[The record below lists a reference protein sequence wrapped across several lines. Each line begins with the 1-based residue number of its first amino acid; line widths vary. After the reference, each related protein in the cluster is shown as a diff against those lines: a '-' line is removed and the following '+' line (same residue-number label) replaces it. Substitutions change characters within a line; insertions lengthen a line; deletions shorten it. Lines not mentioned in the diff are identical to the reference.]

1 MRIIQCKKRAFT
13 FSPDPADLLKGITS
27 NALDA
32 PKNAFLTAQG
42 KIIAIA
48 DQKQIDADTTL
59 LVIDHIAA
67 ETCREMFQK
76 FSAFTK
82 TDWQK
87 LKENIFY
94 NLDNDI
100 EEKQGLTILP
110 QPKGQLIIGGQFE
123 PNITEEDFAQF
134 RLDHNI
140 PLHGLDF
147 TDEMLLNVFP
157 EGYASYTKGCFV
169 GQEVIARVHNLS
181 KPPRKL
187 IVQTIDGVRSFVF
200 ITNKT

>member
-1 MRIIQCKKRAFT
+1 M
-13 FSPDPADLLKGITS
+13 
-27 NALDA
+27 
-32 PKNAFLTAQG
+32 G

-82 TDWQK
+82 TDWQE

-100 EEKQGLTILP
+100 EEIIKQT
-110 QPKGQLIIGGQFE
+110 FD
-123 PNITEEDFAQF
+123 ITELEEEFYDK
-134 RLDHNI
+134 
-140 PLHGLDF
+140 F
-147 TDEMLLNVFP
+147 TTVANSIYLEKEPSD
-157 EGYASYTKGCFV
+157 YAKEYLGFSSL
-169 GQEVIARVHNLS
+169 A
-181 KPPRKL
+181 
-187 IVQTIDGVRSFVF
+187 
-200 ITNKT
+200 